1 METTWRMAGKY
12 GQQQCGKTC
21 SHMQSLCLVR
31 PSEKPNYL
39 ALPSAGGPVSD
50 RSA

>member
-1 METTWRMAGKY
+1 MGSSSVEDMFAHAYMPVST
-12 GQQQCGKTC
+12 
-21 SHMQSLCLVR
+21 QSLCLVPIR
-31 PSEKPNYL
+31 PSEEPSYL